1 MQEFRNHG
9 VNGGIFRSSGVFIL
23 VTCCVFL
30 LSARQ
35 AGAAEAEG
43 KASDEYLIGVGDV
56 LEINVWNEKDLSKEE
71 VFVRLDGRISL
82 PMIGDAVA
90 RDLSPEGL
98 GASLEEKFGKFI
110 TEPNVSVILKE
121 SHSKT
126 YFIVGQIAKPGE
138 VLIKQPISILQ
149 CIARAGGFLEWAKKA
164 KIIIVR
170 KGENGDK
177 QLSFDY
183 DAFINGEN
191 PGQNILIA
199 PGDTIIV
206 P

>member
-1 MQEFRNHG
+1 MQELRNHG
-9 VNGGIFRSSGVFIL
+9 VNGGVFRSVGFFLFVVGCIFFIS
-23 VTCCVFL
+23 VT
-30 LSARQ
+30 Q
-35 AGAAEAEG
+35 AGAAEPEG

-56 LEINVWNEKDLSKEE
+56 LEINVWNEEDLSKDE

-90 RDLSPEGL
+90 KDLSPEGL
-98 GASLEEKFGKFI
+98 GAALEEKFGKFI

-126 YFIVGQIAKPGE
+126 YYIVGQIAKPGQ
-138 VLIKQPISILQ
+138 VPINQPISIMQ
-149 CIARAGGFLEWAKKA
+149 GIARSGGFLEWAKKS
-164 KIIIVR
+164 KIIVVR

-177 QLSFDY
+177 YLSFDY
-183 DAFINGEN
+183 DAFITGEN